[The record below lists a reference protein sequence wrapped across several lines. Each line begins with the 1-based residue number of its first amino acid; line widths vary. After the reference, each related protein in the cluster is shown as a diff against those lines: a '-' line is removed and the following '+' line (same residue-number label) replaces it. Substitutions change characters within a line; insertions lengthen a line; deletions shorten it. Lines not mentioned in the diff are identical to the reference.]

1 MAEGIPTGR
10 PGLLEYVRSMASS
23 PSGLMPMI
31 GVKAGFS
38 FHVWMLRNGE
48 SMLGAVCGICGLP
61 RHV

>member
-1 MAEGIPTGR
+1 MAEGVRTGR

-23 PSGLMPMI
+23 SSGLMPTI
-31 GVKAGFS
+31 DVSAGFS
-38 FHVWMLRNGE
+38 FHVWMLRDGE